1 MSSTIS
7 SIGGYSS
14 MMMMGMG
21 RPPRPDSTKLA
32 EDLFSQIDSS
42 GNGYITQSDLESAF
56 SKLGSSS
63 ASSGSTSAA
72 DEIFSKLDS
81 NGDGKVTQD
90 EMTAGIKALSQALD
104 SQFQSMRMSDAMSS
118 AGDTTGTS
126 GMNGMPPPPPPPND
140 AGFTKDE
147 LQSQLD
153 QIGSSSDSNDSQRAS
168 LLTDIINNFSAADA
182 NGDGKVTFQEAMAY
196 EQSSGS
202 SSSTS
207 TSSSTDTS
215 SSSTASSTLSDAQL
229 MLKILQLLHAYGD
242 SATTAST
249 STVTATA

>member
-14 MMMMGMG
+14 MMMGMMG
-21 RPPRPDSTKLA
+21 RMQRPDSTRLA

-56 SKLGSSS
+56 SKLSSS
-63 ASSGSTSAA
+63 SDSTSSTTAA

-90 EMTAGIKALSQALD
+90 EMTSGIKALSDALD
-104 SQFQSMRMSDAMSS
+104 NQFQSMRMSDAM
-118 AGDTTGTS
+118 GGMGGTG
-126 GMNGMPPPPPPPND
+126 GMNGMPPPPPPPEND
-140 AGFTKDE
+140 TGFTQDE

-153 QIGSSSDSNDSQRAS
+153 QIGSSDSQRAS
-168 LLTDIINNFSAADA
+168 LLTDVVNNFDAADT

-207 TSSSTDTS
+207 TATSSTDSTS
-215 SSSTASSTLSDAQL
+215 STSSDSSTVSDAQL
-229 MLKILQLLHAYGD
+229 MLKILQLMHAYGAD
-242 SATTAST
+242 TNSAST
-249 STVTATA
+249 STVSATA